1 MVGEQVHF
9 RGKNDFNSLK
19 DSATTY
25 KQKTKL
31 HKKGLHQKSTGPEL
45 NQVLRLLSATSRR
58 S

>member
-9 RGKNDFNSLK
+9 WGKNDFNPLK

-31 HKKGLHQKSTGPEL
+31 HKKGLHQKEYRPRIKSSSTL
-45 NQVLRLLSATSRR
+45 T
-58 S
+58 